1 MRTCPSV
8 LFIEQSVAIKQLWGT
23 IQWLWQCSFQHT
35 LGYSLALMVHNTLSL
50 CSVADGWKRSQKYTN
65 IDNDTISPP
74 PAPIYLLL
82 GQMKLAQAQHC
93 YITTMWKQNHFIRLT
108 ATHSWEKTKPASGTP
123 PPGWGMARWG
133 AGGRGDDCLA
143 ALVIRLYCAPLVGLC
158 RGRKLVS
165 FSTHSALSGPFIY

>member
-1 MRTCPSV
+1 MRICPSV

-50 CSVADGWKRSQKYTN
+50 CSMADGWKRSQKYTN

-93 YITTMWKQNHFIRLT
+93 YITTMWKQNNFIRLT
-108 ATHSWEKTKPASGTP
+108 ATHSWEKTKPASVP
-123 PPGWGMARWG
+123 PSWMRNDEVRSRRERRWLFSG
-133 AGGRGDDCLA
+133 ACRTS
-143 ALVIRLYCAPLVGLC
+143 VLC
-158 RGRKLVS
+158 
-165 FSTHSALSGPFIY
+165 STRRTLQREKAC